1 MSDGTGTLLTVAA
14 VFASLSL
21 VSVGGGNTVLPE
33 IHRAAVQRE
42 QWMTDQQFADIY
54 AISEAAPG
62 PSSMISSLVGY
73 KAAGLPGALVAIVS
87 ILGPSSLLMYVACLT
102 WERFRTAKWRIAFE
116 QGLAP
121 VSLGLLFSSGSRSC
135 DRRTTAPSPTRSPSR
150 DHGRC
155 CCAPRSRPCSSWRP
169 PACSARSA
177 WSDRTPLSAPATIRA
192 HRRRCG

>member
-1 MSDGTGTLLTVAA
+1 LVLAARRAAAAGAAVSDQTSTLLTLAA

-33 IHRAAVQRE
+33 IHHQAVNAN

-73 KAAGLPGALVAIVS
+73 KAAGLLGAVVAMTA

-102 WERFRTAKWRIAFE
+102 WERFREAKWRIAFE
-116 QGLAP
+116 KGLAP
-121 VSLGLLFSSGSRSC
+121 VSLGLLFSSGVTIVRSSDHSLAAYAITVVAC
-135 DRRTTAPSPTRSPSR
+135 VLLVRTRISPLLIMAAA
-150 DHGRC
+150 GVLG
-155 CCAPRSRPCSSWRP
+155 A
-169 PACSARSA
+169 
-177 WSDRTPLSAPATIRA
+177 L
-192 HRRRCG
+192 GLVG

>member
-1 MSDGTGTLLTVAA
+1 MQDGTSTLLTVAA

-21 VSVGGGNTVLPE
+21 VSIGGGNTVLPE

-73 KAAGLPGALVAIVS
+73 KAAGLPGALVAMVS

-116 QGLAP
+116 RGLAP
-121 VSLGLLFSSGSRSC
+121 VSLGLLFSSGLTVVRSS
-135 DRRTTAPSPTRSPSR
+135 DHTAVAYLITFVAMILLVRTSISPLLIMAAA
-150 DHGRC
+150 GVLG
-155 CCAPRSRPCSSWRP
+155 A
-169 PACSARSA
+169 
-177 WSDRTPLSAPATIRA
+177 L
-192 HRRRCG
+192 GLVG

>member
-1 MSDGTGTLLTVAA
+1 MSDGKNPLLTIAA

-21 VSVGGGNTVLPE
+21 VSIGGGNTVLPE

-73 KAAGLPGALVAIVS
+73 KAAGLPGAFVAMAS
-87 ILGPSSLLMYVACLT
+87 ILGPSSLLMYIACLT

-116 QGLAP
+116 KGLAP
-121 VSLGLLFSSGSRSC
+121 VSLGLLFSSGFTVVRSS
-135 DRRTTAPSPTRSPSR
+135 DHSLVAYAITVVTMVLLVRTKVSPLLVMAAA
-150 DHGRC
+150 GVLG
-155 CCAPRSRPCSSWRP
+155 A
-169 PACSARSA
+169 
-177 WSDRTPLSAPATIRA
+177 L
-192 HRRRCG
+192 GLVG

>member
-1 MSDGTGTLLTVAA
+1 MDDSIKTLLTIVS

-21 VSVGGGNTVLPE
+21 VSIGGGNTVLPE

-73 KAAGLPGALVAIVS
+73 KAAGLPGAILAITS
-87 ILGPSSLLMYVACLT
+87 ILLPSSLLMYVACLT

-116 QGLAP
+116 KGLAP
-121 VSLGLLFSSGSRSC
+121 VSLGLLFSSGLTIVRSS
-135 DRRTTAPSPTRSPSR
+135 DHTPVAFLITAVTTVLFVRTKISPLIIM
-150 DHGRC
+150 
-155 CCAPRSRPCSSWRP
+155 A
-169 PACSARSA
+169 ACGVLGA
-177 WSDRTPLSAPATIRA
+177 L
-192 HRRRCG
+192 GLVG

>member
-1 MSDGTGTLLTVAA
+1 MSDGTGSLLTVAA

-21 VSVGGGNTVLPE
+21 VSIGGGNTVLPE

-73 KAAGLPGALVAIVS
+73 KAAGLAGALVAIVS

-116 QGLAP
+116 RGLAP
-121 VSLGLLFSSGSRSC
+121 VSLGLLFSSGFTVVRSS
-135 DRRTTAPSPTRSPSR
+135 DHTAVAYGITIAVMVLLVRTKVSPLLVMAAA
-150 DHGRC
+150 GVLG
-155 CCAPRSRPCSSWRP
+155 A
-169 PACSARSA
+169 
-177 WSDRTPLSAPATIRA
+177 L
-192 HRRRCG
+192 GLVG

>member
-1 MSDGTGTLLTVAA
+1 MSGSTLLTIAA

-21 VSVGGGNTVLPE
+21 VSIGGGNTVLPE

-87 ILGPSSLLMYVACLT
+87 ILGPSSLLMFVACLT
-102 WERFRTAKWRIAFE
+102 WEHFRTAKWRIAFE
-116 QGLAP
+116 KGLAP
-121 VSLGLLFSSGSRSC
+121 VSLGLLFSSGVTIVRSSNHSLVAYLISAVC
-135 DRRTTAPSPTRSPSR
+135 VVLLLRTKVSPLILMAAA
-150 DHGRC
+150 G
-155 CCAPRSRPCSSWRP
+155 ALG
-169 PACSARSA
+169 A
-177 WSDRTPLSAPATIRA
+177 L
-192 HRRRCG
+192 GLVQ